1 MVIFG
6 VQEGLERNSLTGG
19 GRGRD
24 FVGLHDGIAFFC
36 SLSRCSFLS
45 SVCTYILIGLE
56 ARGEASRVD
65 CLNESKKMN
74 NFPPVWKFLNA
85 KRRNYSVSQFVWLF
99 SGRKIRLSF
108 LKTNERRISC
118 IRNDSLH
125 TRSDP
130 RESRS
135 LNGIDTNSH
144 CEHFSR
150 ARLLLE

>member
-1 MVIFG
+1 M
-6 VQEGLERNSLTGG
+6 
-19 GRGRD
+19 
-24 FVGLHDGIAFFC
+24 
-36 SLSRCSFLS
+36 
-45 SVCTYILIGLE
+45 CTYILIGLE